1 MIVWEAQT
9 MLMKMF
15 LMVVA
20 LIIVF
25 AAGLV
30 IGIIIGLFLGN
41 GEIGDAILEMIQT
54 YQLALDEELGYE

>member
-20 LIIVF
+20 LIVVF
-25 AAGLV
+25 TAGLF
-30 IGIIIGLFLGN
+30 IGFLIGLVVGN
-41 GEIGDAILEMIQT
+41 TAIGDAILEMIQT
-54 YQLALDEELGYE
+54 YQLALDEQLGYE